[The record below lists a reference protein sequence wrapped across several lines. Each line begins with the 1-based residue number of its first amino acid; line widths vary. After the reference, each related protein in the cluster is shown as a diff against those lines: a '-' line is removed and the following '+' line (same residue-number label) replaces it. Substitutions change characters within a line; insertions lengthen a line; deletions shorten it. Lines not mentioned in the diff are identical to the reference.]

1 MGKLKS
7 EEISIIEASNTIQEL
22 KNINKS
28 KEYLSIQQ
36 YIKSKKI
43 EQQTKQKEAKV
54 YSYITLLDSFIN
66 QDLDNNTLPSSLKN
80 KLNKQPLDK
89 SNIEK
94 LRYACIKLESLAQL
108 DSLKKDAELRQSIQM
123 EMLTS
128 KFNKTSNNLNSLDD
142 LIVYFINNL
151 SIKVSA
157 TEKSLWKRVTKSIE
171 ILA

>member
-1 MGKLKS
+1 
-7 EEISIIEASNTIQEL
+7 
-22 KNINKS
+22 
-28 KEYLSIQQ
+28 
-36 YIKSKKI
+36 
-43 EQQTKQKEAKV
+43 
-54 YSYITLLDSFIN
+54 
-66 QDLDNNTLPSSLKN
+66 
-80 KLNKQPLDK
+80 
-89 SNIEK
+89 
-94 LRYACIKLESLAQL
+94 
-108 DSLKKDAELRQSIQM
+108 M